1 MLPPQ
6 AVRSGIALIGPDL
19 KAPLTQWQPMQ
30 GTKVC
35 ESGAFAGKAAC
46 ENYRASLITDA
57 KNRLLI
63 DAPSGGRRDAL
74 RDSDS

>member
-1 MLPPQ
+1 
-6 AVRSGIALIGPDL
+6 
-19 KAPLTQWQPMQ
+19 MQ
-30 GTKVC
+30 GTKVG

-63 DAPSGGRRDAL
+63 DAPSGVDEMPSETRTVRFTFGLAAL
-74 RDSDS
+74 HSRCISSDDPLLKAK